1 MIEWYANRVF
11 RIMILYFIENESKD
25 LTTFLFQ
32 SLRWRLCVWAHQT
45 NYSMWEYETWAP
57 VSQLTLFISIDNA
70 IWQRNVKQMISKR
83 KSLANRYFL
92 PYFEYIYICMCKL
105 IIKVKSIR
113 YVCRIVVRWHFIREY
128 ATRSSSCWFFFI
140 SDASYINIYAIA
152 TRRYKRDSWNF
163 ERYNNKTKIANQ
175 LYIEFIRQ
183 IQQFEGQFY
192 HFHRNFSVDV

>member
-1 MIEWYANRVF
+1 MKLEHLCLNWH
-11 RIMILYFIENESKD
+11 SS
-25 LTTFLFQ
+25 FQ
-32 SLRWRLCVWAHQT
+32 STMRFDNEMLNKWFQSKNLLQIVIICH
-45 NYSMWEYETWAP
+45 
-57 VSQLTLFISIDNA
+57 ISNI
-70 IWQRNVKQMISKR
+70 
-83 KSLANRYFL
+83 
-92 PYFEYIYICMCKL
+92 YIYICMCKL

-113 YVCRIVVRWHFIREY
+113 YVYRIVVRWHFIREY

-163 ERYNNKTKIANQ
+163 ERYNNKIKIANQ
-175 LYIEFIRQ
+175 LCIEFIRQ